1 MIAKLQKTLKML
13 PKISFTKRSRNTIN
27 EMINPNYYTKGI
39 PLTEFILSHDIGFAE
54 GCETINQL
62 KKDHKKPSQILINRY
77 NKIIKDVPK
86 ERLNHIKKKIKFQ
99 GLGFFV

>member
-1 MIAKLQKTLKML
+1 M
-13 PKISFTKRSRNTIN
+13 PRKRSNS
-27 EMINPNYYTKGI
+27 
-39 PLTEFILSHDIGFAE
+39 TERIARSYL
-54 GCETINQL
+54 ETINQL
-62 KKDHKKPSQILINRY
+62 KKDHKKPAQILINRY

>member
-1 MIAKLQKTLKML
+1 M
-13 PKISFTKRSRNTIN
+13 PRKRSNS
-27 EMINPNYYTKGI
+27 
-39 PLTEFILSHDIGFAE
+39 TERIARS
-54 GCETINQL
+54 
-62 KKDHKKPSQILINRY
+62 LINRY